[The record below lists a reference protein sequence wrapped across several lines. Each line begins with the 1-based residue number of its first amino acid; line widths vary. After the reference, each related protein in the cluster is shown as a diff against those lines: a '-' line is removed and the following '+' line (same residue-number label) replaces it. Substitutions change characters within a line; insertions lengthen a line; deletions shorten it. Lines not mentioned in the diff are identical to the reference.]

1 MICYVLQGTNISP
14 QNGILKMIFLF
25 PRWYVNS
32 LEGIHFYFTYWWIPK
47 KVGCKKGN
55 TYKSRRRI
63 FELHLPRWSICTV
76 SLTAICKI
84 PRLLDGCG
92 IWGRWSSRFA
102 ATKVTWF
109 IWFGPQGTQVNWV
122 YIGVLLFCQLR
133 PTAPHFVNRDLPKNW
148 PNKFT
153 MISMFVKSVQSF
165 AKRFIHERSEAY
177 IYSPFVRVSLIWILF
192 WYSLCPWHFLNTFL
206 PLFLHRRHLY
216 LLWIG
221 HVYRL
226 RCRWPQ
232 RSAGPG
238 ENQIT
243 EWARGV
249 SHWASWKKSMNIY
262 QSSTSWCFQICE
274 F

>member
-1 MICYVLQGTNISP
+1 MG
-14 QNGILKMIFLF
+14 
-25 PRWYVNS
+25 YVNS
-32 LEGIHFYFTYWWIPK
+32 FEGIHFYFTYWWIPK
-47 KVGCKKGN
+47 KVVAKSN
-55 TYKSRRRI
+55 SYKSRRRI
-63 FELHLPRWSICTV
+63 FELHLPRCIICTV

-84 PRLLDGCG
+84 FRVLDGCG

-109 IWFGPQGTQVNWV
+109 IRFSPRGTQVNWV
-122 YIGVLLFCQLR
+122 YIGILLFCQLR
-133 PTAPHFVNRDLPKNW
+133 PTAPHFVNRDWPNNW
-148 PNKFT
+148 PNKST
-153 MISMFVKSVQSF
+153 MISMFVEWAQSF
-165 AKRFIHERSEAY
+165 AKTVIHERSEAY
-177 IYSPFVRVSLIWILF
+177 IYSPFVRASLIWILF

-206 PLFLHRRHLY
+206 SLFLHRRHLY

-238 ENQIT
+238 ENQST

-249 SHWASWKKSMNIY
+249 SHWASWKKTMNIY
-262 QSSTSWCFQICE
+262 QSTTSWCFQICE
-274 F
+274 FQFSPLDFGKMNPFWLIWTHFD